1 MITVEQAQTALSAWY
16 AASLAVAKS
25 QSYEIEGRKLTRV
38 DADEIRKQIDYWEM
52 RVAQAK
58 RGGRRMRIGYG
69 VAE

>member
-1 MITVEQAQTALSAWY
+1 MITVEQAQAALAAWY

-38 DADEIRKQIDYWEM
+38 DADEIRKQIDYWE
-52 RVAQAK
+52 AK
-58 RGGRRMRIGYG
+58 LRTLRNGGRRMRIGYG